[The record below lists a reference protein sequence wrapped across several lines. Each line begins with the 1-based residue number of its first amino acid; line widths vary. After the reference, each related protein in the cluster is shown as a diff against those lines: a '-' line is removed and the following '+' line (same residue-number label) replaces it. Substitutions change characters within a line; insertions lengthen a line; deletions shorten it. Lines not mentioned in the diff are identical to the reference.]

1 MFKIFK
7 QLSWFIKEMKYKYL
21 IALAMLL
28 IGDLFS
34 LTVPWITGYTIDQMT
49 MRTLTNSKLTIIMGV
64 LITIII
70 VGYITT
76 GIWNYIFIQN
86 ANIVSFKMTKKFFHH
101 IIRLDGKFF
110 KKYQTGDLMSRATED
125 INAVNE
131 AVDFGFFMLGEASL
145 YLTLLLMSMFFIN
158 VKLTIIV
165 LIPILI
171 IPFFVNKLEKTIEKL
186 YEDRQQST
194 SLLSNSVLE
203 SIVGVRVIRAYAKE
217 QEDIKKLLDKSKDTY
232 DKNIAF
238 SKRVS
243 LYEPLFIGV
252 FSIALTLALIF
263 GIIDVFRSTM
273 TTGRLVTYL
282 VYVIMLEWPIFA
294 LGAFINTL
302 QRGSGSYDGIDAVY
316 DEKSDILTPE
326 NPLEIAGIKSIE
338 FKNYSFSYPE
348 STVKSLSS
356 FSVKISTGETLGI
369 VGTTGSGKTTVVRQ
383 LLRQYELGSGELFIN
398 DKSILDYE
406 AENIRKYIAYVPQ
419 EHIVFSKT
427 VYENI
432 KLGNENAGNEEIMTA
447 IDHADFTKDIHT
459 LSNGLETVTGESGVM
474 LSGGQKQR
482 LSLARAFVR
491 NGDVLILD
499 DSLSAVDGKTEE
511 NIIHNITEYYP
522 DMIKII
528 IAHRLSAVRD
538 ADKIIVLQEGIIVE
552 NGNHDELME
561 LKGWY
566 YDQFI
571 EQNTMTIQED
581 EEAGL

>member
-1 MFKIFK
+1 M
-7 QLSWFIKEMKYKYL
+7 
-21 IALAMLL
+21 
-28 IGDLFS
+28 
-34 LTVPWITGYTIDQMT
+34 
-49 MRTLTNSKLTIIMGV
+49 
-64 LITIII
+64 
-70 VGYITT
+70 
-76 GIWNYIFIQN
+76 
-86 ANIVSFKMTKKFFHH
+86 
-101 IIRLDGKFF
+101 
-110 KKYQTGDLMSRATED
+110 
-125 INAVNE
+125 
-131 AVDFGFFMLGEASL
+131 
-145 YLTLLLMSMFFIN
+145 
-158 VKLTIIV
+158 
-165 LIPILI
+165 
-171 IPFFVNKLEKTIEKL
+171 
-186 YEDRQQST
+186 
-194 SLLSNSVLE
+194 LE

-238 SKRVS
+238 SKIVS

-252 FSIALTLALIF
+252 FTIALTLALIF

-302 QRGSGSYDGIDAVY
+302 QRGSGSYDRIDAVY

-432 KLGNENAGNEEIMTA
+432 KLGNENAGNDEIMTA

>member
-7 QLSWFIKEMKYKYL
+7 QLGWFIKEMKYKYL

-28 IGDLFS
+28 IGDIFS
-34 LTVPWITGYTIDQMT
+34 LVVPWITGYTIDQMT
-49 MRTLTNSKLTIIMGV
+49 MRTLTNSKLTAIVGV
-64 LITIII
+64 LVAII
-70 VGYITT
+70 VIGYVTT

-86 ANIVSFKMTKKFFHH
+86 ANIASFKLTKKFFHH
-101 IIRLDGKFF
+101 IIILDGKFF

-145 YLTLLLMSMFFIN
+145 YLTLLLASMFFIN
-158 VKLTIIV
+158 VKLSIIV

-171 IPFFVNKLEKTIEKL
+171 IPFFVNKLEKAVEKL

-232 DKNIAF
+232 NKSIAF
-238 SKRVS
+238 SKVIS

-252 FSIALTLALIF
+252 FTFALTLALIF
-263 GIIDVFRSTM
+263 GIIDVFKSNM
-273 TTGRLVTYL
+273 TTGRLITYL
-282 VYVIMLEWPIFA
+282 VYVMMLEWPIFA

-302 QRGSGSYDGIDAVY
+302 QRGSGSYDRIDAVY
-316 DEKSDILTPE
+316 EEKSDIVIPE
-326 NPLEIAGIKSIE
+326 KPLEISGIESIE
-338 FKNYSFSYPE
+338 FKDYNFSYPDSTNE
-348 STVKSLSS
+348 SLNS
-356 FSVKISTGETLGI
+356 FSIKISKGETLGI
-369 VGTTGSGKTTVVRQ
+369 VGTTGSGKTTIIRQ
-383 LLRQYELGSGELFIN
+383 LLRQYELGSGELKIN
-398 DKSILDYE
+398 GKSILDYN
-406 AENIRKYIAYVPQ
+406 AESVRKYIAYVPQ

-432 KLGNENAGNEEIMTA
+432 KVGNINASNEEVMTA
-447 IDHADFTKDIHT
+447 IEHADFTKDIHT
-459 LSNGLETVTGESGVM
+459 LTNGLETVTGESGVM

-491 NGDVLILD
+491 KGDVLILD

-511 NIIHNITEYYP
+511 RGCLKMNCTPKRGQNKKKTVKNEPKGSFSIHN
-522 DMIKII
+522 M
-528 IAHRLSAVRD
+528 V
-538 ADKIIVLQEGIIVE
+538 
-552 NGNHDELME
+552 
-561 LKGWY
+561 
-566 YDQFI
+566 
-571 EQNTMTIQED
+571 
-581 EEAGL
+581 